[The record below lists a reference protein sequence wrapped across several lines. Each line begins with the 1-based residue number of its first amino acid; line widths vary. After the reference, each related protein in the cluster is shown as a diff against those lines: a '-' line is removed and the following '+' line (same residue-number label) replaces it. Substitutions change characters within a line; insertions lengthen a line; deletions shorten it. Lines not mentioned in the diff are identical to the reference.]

1 MDYPGCPNGTGTS
14 RVGSV
19 RTSMPP
25 LITDRAIR
33 IAAVE
38 WTDEGIILGTRRHGE
53 ANLIVEAMTRDHGR
67 HMGLVRG
74 GRSQRLKAALQPGN
88 AAHFVWRA
96 RLDEHLGT
104 FAVEPTELRAAR
116 LIESPIGIYGVQLI
130 SEHLRLLPERDPHR
144 RLYEALLVIVDA
156 LDDPLIAGLMIV
168 RFEIML
174 LDELGFGL
182 DLTECA
188 ATGGSDDLIWVSP
201 KSGRAVSREAGAPY
215 AAKLLPLPN
224 FLIGGGMAIAAD
236 VGAGFRLTEFF
247 LARHV
252 WEPRGKPA
260 PEARAGFIKA
270 FERGTA

>member
-1 MDYPGCPNGTGTS
+1 M
-14 RVGSV
+14 
-19 RTSMPP
+19 
-25 LITDRAIR
+25 
-33 IAAVE
+33 E

-53 ANLIVEAMTRDHGR
+53 ANLIVETMTRDHGR

-88 AAHFVWRA
+88 AAHLVWRA

-104 FAVEPTELRAAR
+104 FAVEPVVMRAAR
-116 LIESPIGIYGVQLI
+116 LIESPIGVYGVQLVA
-130 SEHLRLLPERDPHR
+130 EHLRLLPERDPHR
-144 RLYEALLVIVDA
+144 QLYEALLVILDGFDDA
-156 LDDPLIAGLMIV
+156 LVAGLMIV
-168 RFEIML
+168 RFELML

-182 DLTECA
+182 DLSTCA
-188 ATGGSDDLIWVSP
+188 ATGATGDLVWVSP

-215 AAKLLPLPN
+215 AAKLLPLPG
-224 FLIGGGMAIAAD
+224 FLLGDDTADAAAIGE
-236 VGAGFRLTEFF
+236 GFRLTEFF